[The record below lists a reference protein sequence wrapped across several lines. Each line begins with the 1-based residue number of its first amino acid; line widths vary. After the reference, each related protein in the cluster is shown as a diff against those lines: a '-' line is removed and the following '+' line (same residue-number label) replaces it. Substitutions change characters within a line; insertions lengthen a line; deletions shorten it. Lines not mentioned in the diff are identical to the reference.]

1 LLFESRDLSEIR
13 TYVQRQFSKMMSGRA
28 NLSDFIFRKEV
39 RLGTYA
45 PGKPAPPA
53 ALVSTKE
60 MAKDPRA
67 EPQYGERVPY
77 IVAAGH
83 HQARLIDLVF
93 HPDYFLK
100 YPEKLRPNAN
110 YYITKQVIPSLS
122 RVFNLIG
129 VDITSWYTSMPK
141 NVRLLQQLQLPGK
154 GGPNAKSRIDQYYLS
169 QHCPICDELTRR
181 GLCDNCSKNKQ
192 SSAYIL
198 TVRMR
203 HLQQQLHHLNEICVQ
218 CQGTRDPT
226 VDCVSLDCAV
236 LFERNKVNIAAA
248 TVQSYVQSLGQ

>member
-1 LLFESRDLSEIR
+1 
-13 TYVQRQFSKMMSGRA
+13 MMTGRA

-53 ALVSTKE
+53 ALVATKE

-83 HQARLIDLVF
+83 HQSRLIDLVY

-110 YYITKQVIPSLS
+110 YYITKQVIPSLA
-122 RVFNLIG
+122 RVFNLMG
-129 VDITSWYTSMPK
+129 VDVLSWYTSMPK
-141 NVRLLQQLQLPGK
+141 NVRLLQQMQMAAK
-154 GGPNAKSRIDQYYLS
+154 GLNAKSRIDQYYLS
-169 QHCPICDELTRR
+169 QHCPICDELTRK
-181 GLCDNCSKNKQ
+181 GLCENCSKNRQ
-192 SSAYIL
+192 ASAYIL

-203 HLQQQLHHLNEICVQ
+203 HLQQQLQHLNEICLQ
-218 CQGTRDPT
+218 CQGTREPQL
-226 VDCVSLDCAV
+226 DCVSLDCSV
-236 LFERNKVNIAAA
+236 LFERNKLSAASS
-248 TVQSYVQSLGQ
+248 TVASYVNVLGPS